1 MKSSRKPTYKELE
14 NETIVSNIGDP
25 IFVKDDQ
32 SRLVIVNDA
41 FCEMFGLKRVD
52 IIGKTLA
59 EDVSDAERESFLKI
73 DKEVISTGVE
83 SVNEE
88 SLTVRGRKA
97 QRISTRKTRFINS
110 DGRVFLVGVIHDITE
125 RHKAENELKAS
136 KERAEQN
143 EERFRMLM
151 LNMEAGIVIHAPDTS
166 IVQNNTR
173 ASEILGLSDDQLKG
187 KTAIDPDWKFVKQDK
202 SPLPYAEYP
211 VNRIASSKKSIKN
224 QLVGLF
230 QPGKDD
236 IVWLTVNGFPVLNSA
251 GDITEIVT
259 VFIDITEQ
267 RVFEEAQTKHE
278 RLKAI
283 GEMSASIAHDFNNS
297 LQEMMGN
304 LELVKIQKDLSKSSV
319 ERLKNIESI
328 IGDVAGRV
336 SALQKFGDTE
346 QEDSNASPIDFNKL
360 IEESIEQSR
369 PLWKDAMEKKGL
381 KITLKTDFG
390 EIPKISCNSGE
401 LKSAVHNLIKNS
413 IEAMPEGGS
422 LSIKTGIKAEQVSA
436 TFTDTGVGMD
446 EESKLKVFEPFYTT
460 KGFALGRGLGMS
472 GVYSIVKKHRG
483 DISVKS
489 SGINAGTTIQ
499 ISFPISQQEEE
510 EVLIENKPKST
521 EVLNVLWVDDD
532 FIITK
537 SSRMMVESIGHECSS
552 ANSGKKALAY
562 LDNNDCDIVFTDIG
576 MPKMNG
582 WELADAIR
590 KKFQHKIKIVAVTG
604 WNIEENVK
612 EQHQVDFVLQKPFGM
627 EELKN
632 VFLMI

>member
-537 SSRMMVESIGHECSS
+537 SSRMMVESIGHECGS

>member
-41 FCEMFGLKRVD
+41 FCDMFGLKRIN

-110 DGRVFLVGVIHDITE
+110 DGRVFLVGVIHNITE
-125 RHKAENELKAS
+125 RYKAENELKAS

-537 SSRMMVESIGHECSS
+537 SSRMMVESIGHECGS

>member
-1 MKSSRKPTYKELE
+1 
-14 NETIVSNIGDP
+14 
-25 IFVKDDQ
+25 
-32 SRLVIVNDA
+32 
-41 FCEMFGLKRVD
+41 
-52 IIGKTLA
+52 
-59 EDVSDAERESFLKI
+59 
-73 DKEVISTGVE
+73 
-83 SVNEE
+83 
-88 SLTVRGRKA
+88 
-97 QRISTRKTRFINS
+97 
-110 DGRVFLVGVIHDITE
+110 
-125 RHKAENELKAS
+125 
-136 KERAEQN
+136 
-143 EERFRMLM
+143 
-151 LNMEAGIVIHAPDTS
+151 
-166 IVQNNTR
+166 
-173 ASEILGLSDDQLKG
+173 
-187 KTAIDPDWKFVKQDK
+187 
-202 SPLPYAEYP
+202 
-211 VNRIASSKKSIKN
+211 
-224 QLVGLF
+224 
-230 QPGKDD
+230 
-236 IVWLTVNGFPVLNSA
+236 
-251 GDITEIVT
+251 
-259 VFIDITEQ
+259 
-267 RVFEEAQTKHE
+267 
-278 RLKAI
+278 
-283 GEMSASIAHDFNNS
+283 
-297 LQEMMGN
+297 
-304 LELVKIQKDLSKSSV
+304 
-319 ERLKNIESI
+319 
-328 IGDVAGRV
+328 
-336 SALQKFGDTE
+336 
-346 QEDSNASPIDFNKL
+346 
-360 IEESIEQSR
+360 
-369 PLWKDAMEKKGL
+369 
-381 KITLKTDFG
+381 
-390 EIPKISCNSGE
+390 
-401 LKSAVHNLIKNS
+401 
-413 IEAMPEGGS
+413 
-422 LSIKTGIKAEQVSA
+422 
-436 TFTDTGVGMD
+436 MD